1 MSKQDDQR
9 NDELFKSLYETAL
22 LDEDFQQQRISDLQQ
37 IPAEKQPLLNAKE
50 QEFISNKQP
59 SIALIQQVTH
69 AIQQH
74 QASIT
79 KNKKPSV
86 WDIIFSRGKQRFSF
100 LSPGITIPSAL
111 AFGMLFGVLFAPLFT
126 TPTPYTDTQ
135 FRGANN
141 TDNRDN
147 RETTTQQSMEENPQY
162 WLRYIASLLEK
173 GKLTLATE
181 ELQRFKQHY
190 PNFEQNE

>member
-9 NDELFKSLYETAL
+9 TDELFKSLYEKAL
-22 LDEDFQQQRISDLQQ
+22 LDEAFQQQRISDLQQ

-50 QEFISNKQP
+50 QAFISDKPP
-59 SIALIQQVTH
+59 STALIQQLTQ

-74 QASIT
+74 QTTIT
-79 KNKKPSV
+79 KNKKPSL
-86 WDIIFSRGKQRFSF
+86 WKTIFSRGKQRFSF

-111 AFGMLFGVLFAPLFT
+111 AFGLLFGVLFAPLFT
-126 TPTPYTDTQ
+126 TLTPYSDNQ
-135 FRGANN
+135 FRGADN
-141 TDNRDN
+141 TDHRD
-147 RETTTQQSMEENPQY
+147 TSPQQSMEENPQY

-181 ELQRFKQHY
+181 ELQRFKRHY
-190 PNFEQNE
+190 PDFEKNE

>member
-1 MSKQDDQR
+1 MNKQDDKHT
-9 NDELFKSLYETAL
+9 DELFKSFYETAL
-22 LDEDFQQQRISDLQQ
+22 LDEDFQQQRIHDLQQ

-50 QEFISNKQP
+50 QAFISDKQP
-59 SIALIQQVTH
+59 STALIQQL
-69 AIQQH
+69 IQTIQH
-74 QASIT
+74 HQSAIT
-79 KNKKPSV
+79 KNKKPSL
-86 WDIIFSRGKQRFSF
+86 WQSIFSRGKQRFSF
-100 LSPGITIPSAL
+100 LSLGITIPSAL

-135 FRGANN
+135 FRGAGN
-141 TDNRDN
+141 TDNN
-147 RETTTQQSMEENPQY
+147 ETTTQQSMEENPQY

-181 ELQRFKQHY
+181 ELQRFKKHY